1 VQGKYLK
8 KGWEDQSIDS
18 IIGLIDA
25 SIIRFKRTVADLT
38 DISKVEKQ
46 MDDRWE
52 EMHIARLISEIL
64 LDMSISIAESG
75 ACIEQHVEACPLIIF
90 PKKNLKSVLYNLIS
104 NAIKYRDS
112 TRTPY
117 ITISCRQEQDHRVL
131 SVADNGLGLTTGDED
146 KIFGMFTRQH
156 THVEGTSIGLYI
168 VKKSWKMPEV
178 KSL

>member
-1 VQGKYLK
+1 M
-8 KGWEDQSIDS
+8 
-18 IIGLIDA
+18 DA
-25 SIIRFKRTVADLT
+25 SVIRFKRTVADLT

-117 ITISCRQEQDHRVL
+117 ITISCR
-131 SVADNGLGLTTGDED
+131 
-146 KIFGMFTRQH
+146 
-156 THVEGTSIGLYI
+156 
-168 VKKSWKMPEV
+168 
-178 KSL
+178 